1 MKHKLL
7 YTNFNSSIPEG
18 EGRSILDNEQSP
30 DDYLESLDDINP
42 QEVNLAK
49 A

>member
-1 MKHKLL
+1 ML
-7 YTNFNSSIPEG
+7 YNPFNSSISEG
-18 EGRSILDNEQSP
+18 DGRSILDNEQSP

>member
-1 MKHKLL
+1 MIDKLL
-7 YTNFNSSIPEG
+7 YINFNFSTSEG
-18 EGRSILDNEQSP
+18 GGRSILDDDQSP
-30 DDYLESLDDINP
+30 DDYLESLDDIHP

>member
-1 MKHKLL
+1 MTNKLL
-7 YTNFNSSIPEG
+7 FTTFNSSISEG
-18 EGRSILDNEQSP
+18 EGRSILDNDQSP
-30 DDYLESLDDINP
+30 DDYLESLDDIHP